1 MVRLPSV
8 VWLSVLRV
16 RLPTEASCSSELEL
30 QDWLEESGVCA
41 TEGVKAN
48 ARQSAPTTLTKGLQN
63 RAVSQRCE
71 PAVVPARIRLFC
83 TCGEPKS
90 SQEDASIGPASNL
103 SVTGGRI

>member
-1 MVRLPSV
+1 

-16 RLPTEASCSSELEL
+16 RLPTEVSCSSELEL

-48 ARQSAPTTLTKGLQN
+48 AIRQSAPPTLTKGLQN

-83 TCGEPKS
+83 ACGEPKS
-90 SQEDASIGPASNL
+90 SQADTIIDL
-103 SVTGGRI
+103 HRISR